1 MQQIKLN
8 NELLKRIK
16 KIIDREQSHDKKSIG
31 FSQLTQWYATQHMT
45 LSQAQ
50 QILSFYNKYN
60 ESTAENKEQ
69 KKAIY
74 DELNIKPFCDNW
86 VKHYKRLEASKRK
99 AKQTYTTNRTIDRM
113 NTINTTPLKATPHTK
128 DIKVDGL
135 NEGLKRK
142 QFRVTYSSNKTRFTT
157 ILHLYSQSETEAVER
172 LKMTNYRLKGK
183 HIVILNIVPL

>member
-8 NELLKRIK
+8 NELLKKIK
-16 KIIDREQSHDKKSIG
+16 TIIDREQSHDKKSVG
-31 FSQLTQWYATQHMT
+31 FSQLTQWYATQQMT

-60 ESTAENKEQ
+60 ESTAEKKEQ

-99 AKQTYTTNRTIDRM
+99 AVQHTRTNRSIDRM
-113 NTINTTPLKATPHTK
+113 NTINTTPLKATPPPTTDELK
-128 DIKVDGL
+128 
-135 NEGLKRK
+135 EGLKLK
-142 QFRVTYSSNKTRFTT
+142 KYRVTYTANKTRYVTT
-157 ILHLYSQSETEAVER
+157 LHLYSESETQAIER
-172 LKMTNYRLKGK
+172 LKMTNYRLRGK
-183 HIVILNIVPL
+183 QIVILNIVPL